1 MKIHSTTYGMACE
14 EGKPSSDAF
23 AVRAWD
29 ETVIAVLAD
38 GAGAGAPARE
48 AAHRAVQSL
57 IENYQARPRSWSP
70 QRALAEFTTLLN
82 RTFYH
87 ESLSRYEWPEMVST
101 VAAAVIEG
109 GRLYGMNVG
118 DSKILLARAGTC
130 SILSR
135 DHIDAV
141 RPNVLTRALGMAE
154 DVEPHIFDTEL
165 LDGDIAML
173 CSDGVSNQLDTVAL
187 STALAQRSTARNL
200 VKTARA
206 NATPETMD
214 DMSAIVLDIAQT
226 GRLRAMKERP
236 LTIPESLK
244 KGDVIDGHELIRGF
258 QGTDRVWLSEKDG
271 QRMVLKFAPKEAID
285 SEQHLSAFTR
295 EAWNATRLDSACFV
309 RAHEPAAQTAR
320 YYVMEFVDAPSLA
333 SVLETRK
340 LSVDS
345 AVALGKFLAEAARIL
360 LRHDLVHGDIK
371 PENILCIGDY
381 EKLSF
386 KLVDL
391 GSAAGI
397 FTITSRAGTASYL
410 APERFREAP
419 LSERTEIFSIG
430 VTLYQSLTGSLP
442 YGNIERFQTP
452 VFHPARRPSQLNA
465 NIPPWL
471 DAVILR
477 SIARDP
483 ERRFQNYSEVA
494 FNLANPEKVEPFFE
508 PGAAL
513 LDRDPLKFYRAG
525 FYILLGITVFLLIK
539 LMTINH

>member
-1 MKIHSTTYGMACE
+1 MACE

-38 GAGAGAPARE
+38 GAGSGEPARE
-48 AAHRAVQSL
+48 AANRAVQSL

-70 QRALAEFTTLLN
+70 QRALTEFTSLLN

-87 ESLSRYEWPEMVST
+87 ESLSRYQWPEMVST

-118 DSKILLARAGTC
+118 DSRVCLSRAGVC
-130 SILSR
+130 SVLSR
-135 DHIDAV
+135 DHIDGA

-154 DVEPHIFDTEL
+154 EIEPHIFDAEL
-165 LDGDIAML
+165 LDGDMAVL
-173 CSDGVSNQLDTVAL
+173 CSDGVSNHFNAETLGA
-187 STALAQRSTARNL
+187 ALAQRSTARNL

-206 NATPETMD
+206 SATPESMD

-226 GRLRAMKERP
+226 GKLRAMNERP
-236 LTIPESLK
+236 LTIPDSLK
-244 KGDVIDGHELIRGF
+244 KGDVIDGHELIRSF

-271 QRMVLKFAPKEAID
+271 RRMVLKFAPKEAND
-285 SEQHLSAFTR
+285 SEAHLTSFTR
-295 EAWNATRLDSACFV
+295 EVWNATRLDSACFV
-309 RAHEPAAQTAR
+309 RAHEPSAQTAR

-345 AVALGKFLAEAARIL
+345 AVSLGKFLAEAAQIL
-360 LRHDLVHGDIK
+360 LRHDLAHGDIK

-430 VTLYQSLTGSLP
+430 ITLYQSLTGSLP
-442 YGNIERFQTP
+442 YGSIERFQTP
-452 VFHPARRPSQLNA
+452 SFHPARRPSLLNA

-477 SIARDP
+477 AIARDP

-494 FNLANPEKVEPFFE
+494 FNLANPEQVEPFFE
-508 PGAAL
+508 PGAPL
-513 LDRDPLKFYRAG
+513 LDRNPLKFYRVG
-525 FYILLGITVFLLIK
+525 FFIMLGITIFLIIK
-539 LMTINH
+539 LIANSH